1 MSNTQN
7 TRVSGILLH
16 PTSLPSPY
24 GIGDLWKE
32 AYSFIDFLEGSG
44 QHLWQILPLTPTG
57 FGDSPYQSF
66 SAFAGQPLLVSPE
79 HLVELGLLRVED
91 LDDCPV
97 GTGDRVDYGYII
109 PWKTKIL
116 RMAAGR
122 FEKVARTELRNEY
135 QKFVSAN
142 LFWLEDYAL
151 YMSCKDFHEG
161 RAWLDWADKYRRPT
175 ASVKKR
181 MKKQF
186 ADDIK
191 YYYFVQFM
199 FHKEWAL
206 IKAYAKE
213 KQVTIIGDIHF
224 LFRWTALMC
233 GRIKV
238 CFSWIPKDIRLQLQ
252 EFRQII
258 SVRKDS
264 SGAILCMIGRSTR
277 KPVTNGGLHAYASSS
292 RCVTF

>member
-1 MSNTQN
+1 MSETQN

-32 AYSFIDFLEGSG
+32 AYAFIDFLEKAG
-44 QHLWQILPLTPTG
+44 QHLWQTLPLTPTG

-79 HLVELGLLRVED
+79 HLVELGLLREQD

-116 RMAAGR
+116 RLAASR
-122 FEKVARTELRNEY
+122 FEKLAGTGLREEY
-135 QKFVSAN
+135 QKFVSEN

-161 RAWLDWADKYRRPT
+161 RAWLDWANEYRKPT

-186 ADDIK
+186 AEDMK

-199 FHKEWAL
+199 FHKEWMAL
-206 IKAYAKE
+206 KEYANEKE
-213 KQVTIIGDIHF
+213 VTIIGDIP
-224 LFRWTALMC
+224 LFVSMDSADVWANQGLFQLDSKGYPTAVAGVPPDYFC
-233 GRIKV
+233 AEG
-238 CFSWIPKDIRLQLQ
+238 QLWGNPLYDW
-252 EFRQII
+252 
-258 SVRKDS
+258 K
-264 SGAILCMIGRSTR
+264 
-277 KPVTNGGLHAYASSS
+277 KHK
-292 RCVTF
+292 

>member
-1 MSNTQN
+1 MSDTSQ
-7 TRVSGILLH
+7 TRLSGILLH

-32 AYSFIDFLEGSG
+32 AYAFIDFLEASG

-91 LDDCPV
+91 LEDCPK
-97 GTGDRVDYGYII
+97 GNGESVDYGAMI
-109 PWKTKIL
+109 PWKTRIL

-122 FEKVARTELRNEY
+122 FEKIARTELRNEY

-142 LFWLEDYAL
+142 LFWLYDYAL
-151 YMSCKDFHEG
+151 YMSCKDHHEG
-161 RAWLDWADKYRRPT
+161 KSWLDWGKAYRKPT

-186 ADDIK
+186 AEDIK

-199 FHKEWAL
+199 FHKDAFREILLNAIVFPDLCTEQFVKL
-206 IKAYAKE
+206 IHQCLFWHLHHTATFFDVCRTE
-213 KQVTIIGDIHF
+213 NGIGND
-224 LFRWTALMC
+224 RY
-233 GRIKV
+233 RIDNIFND
-238 CFSWIPKDIRLQLQ
+238 FSFFYRVVSCIFK
-252 EFRQII
+252 
-258 SVRKDS
+258 K
-264 SGAILCMIGRSTR
+264 
-277 KPVTNGGLHAYASSS
+277 
-292 RCVTF
+292 

>member
-1 MSNTQN
+1 MSDTPN

-32 AYSFIDFLEGSG
+32 AFAFIDFLEAAG
-44 QHLWQILPLTPTG
+44 QHLWQTLPLTPTG

-97 GTGDRVDYGYII
+97 GDGSMVDYGTII

-116 RMAAGR
+116 RLAASR
-122 FEKVARTELRNEY
+122 FEKLAGNGLREEY
-135 QKFVSAN
+135 ETFVSAN
-142 LFWLEDYAL
+142 FFWLEDYAL

-161 RAWLDWADKYRRPT
+161 RAWLEWADGYRKPT
-175 ASVKKR
+175 VAVKKR

-186 ADDIK
+186 AEDVK
-191 YYYFVQFM
+191 YYYFVQDR
-199 FHKEWAL
+199 K
-206 IKAYAKE
+206 
-213 KQVTIIGDIHF
+213 
-224 LFRWTALMC
+224 
-233 GRIKV
+233 
-238 CFSWIPKDIRLQLQ
+238 
-252 EFRQII
+252 
-258 SVRKDS
+258 SV
-264 SGAILCMIGRSTR
+264 
-277 KPVTNGGLHAYASSS
+277 V
-292 RCVTF
+292 